1 MILLI
6 SPIRLL
12 ELVGLDG
19 SGLSCTRSHDVF
31 SRSLAAVSGGVGS
44 TSSLGGCSAGGCS
57 GSGVDKSSAAS
68 ASGATVGS
76 GLGTGVGVAV
86 GAGVGVGVGVAV
98 GVAAGVE
105 TAWGSSSWANHG
117 IAVTTSACAGLA

>member
-6 SPIRLL
+6 SPIGLL
-12 ELVGLDG
+12 ESVGLDG
-19 SGLSCTRSHDVF
+19 SGLSCTRSHDVS

-44 TSSLGGCSAGGCS
+44 TASLDGCS